1 MNLGIQ
7 KFGTWMTALA
17 VIVSGILSAA
27 VHIHRPG
34 EATGV
39 HAGAGHS
46 TVHFHFHSHHGDSP
60 AHSHKVEPSTTNDHE
75 IPFLPEHE
83 SDTCVVCQFLG
94 DAGNLD
100 ALPVTAETLE
110 ISQPVLL
117 RPKCWISPNGALCY
131 QGRAPPCFLSI

>member
-7 KFGTWMTALA
+7 KFGTWVTALA
-17 VIVSGILSAA
+17 VIASGMLSAA
-27 VHIHRPG
+27 MHIHCPG

-39 HAGAGHS
+39 HAGTSHS
-46 TVHFHFHSHHGDSP
+46 MVHFHFHSHHGDSP
-60 AHSHKVEPSTTNDHE
+60 DHSHKAESSTEKERE

-83 SDTCVVCQFLG
+83 SDTCVVCKFLG

-100 ALPVTAETLE
+100 VSPLSAEPLE
-110 ISQPVLL
+110 LSQPVLL
-117 RPKCWISPNGALCY
+117 RPKFWISPNGALCY